1 MRSARRN
8 ERYVSASRRRKNYAP
23 GETKVATVEHANN
36 SWLFLCS
43 KVRPVEQP
51 TARSSFDAGATTRH
65 HRRRILAV
73 MDGPATAGHLLGCQA
88 LIPGAECPQ
97 EAAPFIA

>member
-36 SWLFLCS
+36 PWLCLCS
-43 KVRPVEQP
+43 RVRSVEQP
-51 TARSSFDAGATTRH
+51 TARFGFDPGATTRH
-65 HRRRILAV
+65 HRRRIHAV
-73 MDGPATAGHLLGCQA
+73 MDVAGDGRTLA
-88 LIPGAECPQ
+88 RTSGAGS
-97 EAAPFIA
+97 